1 MPPQLS
7 QPASIPVQT
16 IPGGTDGVCPS
27 EDQLAGAR
35 QATKEQIASTLYR
48 EPTEDNPASSCN
60 DIPASRPSGYY
71 WILPATGPPAVQMYC
86 DFRRQCGCDGPSTW
100 TRVAFL
106 NMSDPNEDCPDPW
119 MRVLFPDPACGPR
132 PRSYRSV
139 AFPSYGHEY
148 SRVCGRILGYQ
159 NGSTLAFSGIIYY
172 SYSIDRS
179 YIDGVSLT
187 HGSVGAREH
196 IWSFVSAASE
206 YQATHQT
213 CACASRNWPH
223 NTSFVGN
230 DYFCDT
236 ANERGG
242 TNPTP
247 SDDPLWDGAGCGA
260 TSTCCQ
266 FNNPPWFC
274 KALSQPT
281 TDDLEVRISARNI
294 QYGNTPIALIEI
306 YVQ

>member
-1 MPPQLS
+1 
-7 QPASIPVQT
+7 
-16 IPGGTDGVCPS
+16 
-27 EDQLAGAR
+27 
-35 QATKEQIASTLYR
+35 
-48 EPTEDNPASSCN
+48 
-60 DIPASRPSGYY
+60 
-71 WILPATGPPAVQMYC
+71 MYC

-119 MRVLFPDPACGPR
+119 MQFLLPDPACGPP
-132 PRSYRSV
+132 PRGGSRSV

-159 NGSTLAFSGIIYY
+159 NGFTLAFVGIIYY
-172 SYSIDRS
+172 SYSIDQP
-179 YIDGVSLT
+179 YMDGVSLT

-196 IWSFVSAASE
+196 IWSFVSAGSE
-206 YQATHQT
+206 YQVSRQN
-213 CACASRNWPH
+213 CACARHNWPH

-236 ANERGG
+236 ANERGEI
-242 TNPTP
+242 NPTP
-247 SDDPLWDGAGCGA
+247 SDDPLWDGAGCSVS
-260 TSTCCQ
+260 STCCQ

-281 TDDLEVRISARNI
+281 TDDLEVRICSRG
-294 QYGNTPIALIEI
+294 QYANTPIALLEI